1 MKKKSIIT
9 IIELKEN
16 GKIVFTT
23 GNTLGEGIDIV
34 LRKEISSSELKKGKI
49 TETGLFKKQIL
60 DEVKKIEDEVGETDI
75 FVSINDTP
83 SIHKKKILIKTNGR
97 KIRESDLT
105 SMESLIRDSLSNKG
119 KEVVHIIKEGFSID
133 GKKVSTPIDE
143 RGDRFIGNFLVFAI
157 DDKKPK
163 LIKKILNKKLSGF
176 FIEPLLTFYGLKA
189 SFSRNFIIIFN
200 INSTQIIFG
209 KDNSPRYVDS
219 LPLGISD
226 IIRDLSYILKISPRE
241 AKRLLHKD
249 KLLDLRILKSEDY
262 PIAIEKKVASMRF
275 LEILEFIENRTERI
289 SFNFFPEEVV
299 ICGEGAKLKNIK
311 EFTKKFFDLP
321 ASLGEPDEFNSEL
334 ELDSLQMISTIGG
347 FKMVKAKEAK
357 KRGLMDSFINLMERL
372 FD

>member
-1 MKKKSIIT
+1 MKRKSKT

-16 GKIVFTT
+16 GKIIFTT
-23 GNTLGEGIDIV
+23 GNALGDSIDII
-34 LRKEISSSELKKGKI
+34 LREEIYSSEFKKGRI
-49 TETGLFKKQIL
+49 TETGIFKKQIL
-60 DEVKKIEDEVGETDI
+60 DEIKKIEDEVGETDI

-83 SIHKKKILIKTNGR
+83 SVHKKRILIKTNGR
-97 KIRESDLT
+97 KIKERDIT
-105 SMESLIRDSLSNKG
+105 SMESLIRDSLTKKG
-119 KEVVHIIKEGFSID
+119 KEVVHIIREEFSID

-143 RGDRFIGNFLVFAI
+143 RGDRFIGSFLVFTI

-163 LIKKILNKKLSGF
+163 LIKRILNKKLSGF
-176 FIEPLLTFYGLKA
+176 FIEPLLVFYGLKA
-189 SFSRNFIIIFN
+189 SFSKNFIIVFN
-200 INSTQIIFG
+200 TNSTQIIFG
-209 KDNSPRYVDS
+209 RDNSPRYVDS
-219 LPLGISD
+219 LPLGVND
-226 IIRDLSYILKISPRE
+226 IVRDLSYILKISPRDAE
-241 AKRLLHKD
+241 RLLYKD
-249 KLLDLRILKSEDY
+249 KLLDSRILKAEDY

-321 ASLGEPDEFNSEL
+321 ASLGEPDEFNCEL
-334 ELDSLQMISTIGG
+334 KLDNLQMISTVGG
-347 FKMVKAKEAK
+347 FKLVKMRETK